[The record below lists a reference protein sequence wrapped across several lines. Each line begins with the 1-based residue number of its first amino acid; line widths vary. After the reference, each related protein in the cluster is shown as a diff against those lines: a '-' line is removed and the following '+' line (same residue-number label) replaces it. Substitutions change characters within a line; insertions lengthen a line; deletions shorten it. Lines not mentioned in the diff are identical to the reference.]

1 MKGRQPVVLTRLMDL
16 VALHPDAGRER
27 LRDLYKKKYGHWPAF
42 STVRRARQAVEANAA
57 GNGQAI
63 PNPVAETVS
72 ALSEALAHAPARPA
86 DPFAEGVRALGVAL
100 RALGRERVK
109 VLLTLLE
116 SEA

>member
-27 LRDLYKKKYGHWPAF
+27 LRDLYRKKYGHWPAF

-57 GNGQAI
+57 RDCLDTVNH
-63 PNPVAETVS
+63 VAETVAS
-72 ALSEALAHAPARPA
+72 LSEALAHAPAQPA
-86 DPFAEGVRALGVAL
+86 DPFAEGVRALGQAL
-100 RALGRERVK
+100 RTLGRERVK